1 MKTEKYPEQLT
12 ERQSENYDYKAFHD
26 SDTYKEDYAKAL
38 KYAKRT
44 KGQIYTMV
52 DGENNK
58 TYYLKGLHYVNRLG
72 FCVLKASSPKCFS
85 VNSKD
90 VFDKKKNPNLSLSP
104 REIINNPKIQKVALN

>member
-44 KGQIYTMV
+44 KGQQI
-52 DGENNK
+52 G
-58 TYYLKGLHYVNRLG
+58 R
-72 FCVLKASSPKCFS
+72 ASC
-85 VNSKD
+85 
-90 VFDKKKNPNLSLSP
+90 
-104 REIINNPKIQKVALN
+104 RERV